1 MPYLNNLPIMPKEAR
16 SNMSYSAAST
26 TAPYPQPNA
35 VAQRN
40 AAIWSTSDDEVL
52 LRARASGLNWQPIAS
67 RNFPNKTANACR
79 KRHER
84 LIERRHV
91 DDWDNQKLEL
101 LAQEY
106 LACRKEMW
114 EMLAARLGERWSVV
128 EAKVSANEPL
138 TTNRSRL
145 NTQSQCM
152 EKGVKLLQSTAR
164 TAQRKALAD
173 HHAQAYC
180 VEDRGISDHNSDSG
194 IVLCSGSEPDMEATD
209 EIGDSLPVSVSRHGA
224 SASWSESY
232 NRQQER
238 LHQEHLRSRSLPL
251 PLPQYQ
257 PPMPVSR
264 AGKAHGDVTVARA
277 PTASNLGAI
286 SYGHSAYA
294 LQRYSPETQQRLSIQ
309 AVLSPE
315 QPSSPRTSHCETT
328 TYDRDAQNRRLR

>member
-145 NTQSQCM
+145 TPNPSVWKRVSSSSKAPLALHSAKPRPTTMPRPIASKTEVFLTTTATPALCYVPVPSLIWRPQTKSATAFLSPCPDTAPAPRGPSPTTDNRSVCTKSICAQGAYRFHYLNTSHQCRCREP
-152 EKGVKLLQSTAR
+152 EKLTVTLL
-164 TAQRKALAD
+164 L
-173 HHAQAYC
+173 
-180 VEDRGISDHNSDSG
+180 RGH
-194 IVLCSGSEPDMEATD
+194 
-209 EIGDSLPVSVSRHGA
+209 
-224 SASWSESY
+224 
-232 NRQQER
+232 
-238 LHQEHLRSRSLPL
+238 LPL
-251 PLPQYQ
+251 
-257 PPMPVSR
+257 
-264 AGKAHGDVTVARA
+264 
-277 PTASNLGAI
+277 
-286 SYGHSAYA
+286 
-294 LQRYSPETQQRLSIQ
+294 
-309 AVLSPE
+309 
-315 QPSSPRTSHCETT
+315 RT
-328 TYDRDAQNRRLR
+328 